1 MKVLSESR
9 EVITGGYTVIVGRL
23 EGTSKDKKPADRYW
37 DGSTF
42 TETDTGDV
50 YLVKNGVWEK
60 SAPALEPAPKP
71 AKKPTRKKGKDGT

>member
-1 MKVLSESR
+1 MKVLSENR
-9 EVITGGYTVIVGRL
+9 EVITGGYTVIVGHL

-50 YLVKNGVWEK
+50 YTLKCGAWEK
-60 SAPALEPAPKP
+60 PTPAPET
-71 AKKPTRKKGKDGT
+71 KKPTRKKGKNGT

>member
-23 EGTSKDKKPADRYW
+23 EGTSKDQKPADRYW

-50 YLVKNGVWEK
+50 YTMTHGAWEK
-60 SAPALEPAPKP
+60 PEPAPES
-71 AKKPTRKKGKDGT
+71 KKPTRKRGKNGT

>member
-50 YLVKNGVWEK
+50 YTMNHGEWEK
-60 SAPALEPAPKP
+60 PEPAPEP
-71 AKKPTRKKGKDGT
+71 KKPTRKRGKNGT

>member
-9 EVITGGYTVIVGRL
+9 EVITGGYTVIVGHL
-23 EGTSKDKKPADRYW
+23 EGTSKDKKPAGRYW

-50 YLVKNGVWEK
+50 YTLKGGVWEK
-60 SAPALEPAPKP
+60 PTPAPEP
-71 AKKPTRKKGKDGT
+71 PKKPTRKKAK